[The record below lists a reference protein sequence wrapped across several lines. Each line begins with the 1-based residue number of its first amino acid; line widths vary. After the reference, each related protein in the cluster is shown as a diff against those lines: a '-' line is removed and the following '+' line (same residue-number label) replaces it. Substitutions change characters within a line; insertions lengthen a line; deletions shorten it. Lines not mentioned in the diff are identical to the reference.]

1 MRRTFLLLPFGLSL
15 LCAGGVASAQTVVD
29 MKGTWTGTSKSIV
42 SGLPAHHPADLPAKN
57 AGGNRLTEI
66 KITLKIDGQDDRR
79 FWGTQGSTAKL
90 EPVIGVI
97 SPDGKRVRIVGQ
109 GGGIIEGTLIDN
121 DSLDLFYTEAKAGG
135 LSVAATNL
143 LVRQK

>member
-1 MRRTFLLLPFGLSL
+1 M
-15 LCAGGVASAQTVVD
+15 
-29 MKGTWTGTSKSIV
+29 
-42 SGLPAHHPADLPAKN
+42 
-57 AGGNRLTEI
+57 
-66 KITLKIDGQDDRR
+66 
-79 FWGTQGSTAKL
+79 
-90 EPVIGVI
+90 I

-135 LSVAATNL
+135 VSVAATNL